1 MIPIATIL
9 LVDDHPSVGEGTK
22 QRVERESDFQVTV
35 VESGTEALQ
44 LLAQGQF
51 FDLMLFDLNM
61 PVINGLE
68 LTRRIMETHPDSIIL
83 IYTGFDIAPN
93 FNILIEAGVSG
104 FVNKATSWA
113 RLINILRCAL
123 QGETVLPTMLVKE
136 LRRTDIKVPVGS
148 NDSLEHISINQR
160 EQAILQEIA
169 QGKSNKEIAAMMF
182 MSQRM
187 IEYNLSKIFEKLN
200 VSSRSEAITEA
211 KKHGLIQ
218 ETKFE

>member
-1 MIPIATIL
+1 M

-22 QRVERESDFQVTV
+22 QRLEREADFQVTV
-35 VESGTEALQ
+35 VESGTEALS
-44 LLAQGQF
+44 LLAQGYL

-68 LTRRIMETHPDSIIL
+68 LTRRIIESNPDALIL

-113 RLINILRCAL
+113 RLINIIRCAL
-123 QGETVLPTMLVKE
+123 EGETVLPTALVKE

-148 NDSLEHISINQR
+148 NGSLEHISINQR
-160 EQAILQEIA
+160 EQVILQEIA

-187 IEYNLSKIFEKLN
+187 IEYNLTKIFEKLN

-211 KKHGLIQ
+211 KKHGLVQ
-218 ETKFE
+218 EAKFE